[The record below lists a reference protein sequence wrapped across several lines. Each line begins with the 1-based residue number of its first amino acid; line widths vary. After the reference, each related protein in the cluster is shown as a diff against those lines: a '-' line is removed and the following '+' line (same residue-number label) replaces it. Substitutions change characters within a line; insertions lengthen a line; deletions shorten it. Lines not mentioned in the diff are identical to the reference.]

1 MVLHAIHGLA
11 AFLAGGAVLCVMAGF
26 AQPARSAEAAAATAA
41 GAAGAAGDAG
51 KMLVYIGGA
60 GGKQGGAIYRCR
72 IDLASGALSE
82 PELTVEAIG
91 PTFQV
96 IHPSG
101 KFLYSVN
108 EGGKFNGAPGGGV
121 SAYAIAPGTGA
132 LTPLNAENTG
142 GAWPCFVTVDKAG
155 NHLLGANYGGGSVFA
170 FALGADG
177 KIGQRTALVQHEGKG
192 PDPKRQEAPHAH
204 SINLDPA
211 GRFALACDLGL
222 DKVLVYRFDAEKG
235 TLSANDPP
243 SAAASA
249 PGAGPRHLAFHPSG
263 KWAYV
268 INEMGKGVSWCA
280 EVQVHPSG
288 KFVYGSNRGHDSIVM
303 FSVDAQTGKLTVLGQ
318 EPTQGKHPRNFRID
332 PTGTYLLVANRDTSN
347 VVVFRIDAATGLLKA
362 TGHVVKVPGP
372 NCVKFLAM

>member
-1 MVLHAIHGLA
+1 M
-11 AFLAGGAVLCVMAGF
+11 
-26 AQPARSAEAAAATAA
+26 T
-41 GAAGAAGDAG
+41 
-51 KMLVYIGGA
+51 
-60 GGKQGGAIYRCR
+60 
-72 IDLASGALSE
+72 E
-82 PELTVEAIG
+82 PELAVEAMG
-91 PTFQV
+91 PSFQV

-108 EGGKFNGAPGGGV
+108 EGGKFDGKRGGGV
-121 SAYAIAPGTGA
+121 SAYAITPGTGA
-132 LTPLNAENTG
+132 LALLNAENTG
-142 GAWPCFVTVDKAG
+142 GEWPCFVTLDKDGKHA
-155 NHLLGANYGGGSVFA
+155 LGANYGGGSVFA

-177 KIGQRTALVQHEGKG
+177 KIGERTAFVQHEGKG

-222 DKVLVYRFDAEKG
+222 DKILVYRFDAEKG
-235 TLSANDPP
+235 TLTANDPAF
-243 SAAASA
+243 AAASSA
-249 PGAGPRHLAFHPSG
+249 GAGPRHLAFHPSG

-268 INEMGKGVSWCA
+268 IHEMGNTLATYAYDAEKGALTLVQCVPTLPADFKGESWCA

-288 KFVYGSNRGHDSIVM
+288 KFVYGSNRGHDSIAM
-303 FSVDAQTGKLTVLGQ
+303 FCVDAQTGKLTPLGQ

-332 PTGTYLLVANRDTSN
+332 PTGALLLVANRDTGN

-362 TGHVVKVPGP
+362 TGHAVKVPGP

>member
-1 MVLHAIHGLA
+1 
-11 AFLAGGAVLCVMAGF
+11 
-26 AQPARSAEAAAATAA
+26 
-41 GAAGAAGDAG
+41 
-51 KMLVYIGGA
+51 
-60 GGKQGGAIYRCR
+60 
-72 IDLASGALSE
+72 
-82 PELTVEAIG
+82 
-91 PTFQV
+91 
-96 IHPSG
+96 
-101 KFLYSVN
+101 
-108 EGGKFNGAPGGGV
+108 
-121 SAYAIAPGTGA
+121 
-132 LTPLNAENTG
+132 
-142 GAWPCFVTVDKAG
+142 VTVDKAG

-268 INEMGKGVSWCA
+268 INEMGNTMAAYAYDADKGTLALVQAVPTLPADFKGVSWCA